1 MGVARSKSNISI
13 DKLLSKEIVN
23 GTAAGSSGPSS
34 SEAMVAGGVRAKAIV
49 AVGPPKAVKHERA
62 EIRAGRVYISRR

>member
-1 MGVARSKSNISI
+1 
-13 DKLLSKEIVN
+13 
-23 GTAAGSSGPSS
+23 
-34 SEAMVAGGVRAKAIV
+34 MVAGGVRAKAIV